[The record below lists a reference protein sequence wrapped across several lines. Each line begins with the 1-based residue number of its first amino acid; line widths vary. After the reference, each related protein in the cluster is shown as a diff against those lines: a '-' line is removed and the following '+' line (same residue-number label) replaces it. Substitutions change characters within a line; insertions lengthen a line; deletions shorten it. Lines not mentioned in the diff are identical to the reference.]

1 MSTGHSGYDMG
12 NSDVLS
18 YSNKDYYCAMDYNTD
33 IPVVFLMIEKLKSIF
48 TALGAMV
55 PKKKLLPST
64 NHYIPGVTERPTP
77 EDDPDY
83 RYGDFRDEIRDV
95 EKMRTI
101 GGNYGKKS

>member
-1 MSTGHSGYDMG
+1 
-12 NSDVLS
+12 
-18 YSNKDYYCAMDYNTD
+18 MDCDAD
-33 IPVVFLMIEKLKSIF
+33 IPMVFLMKEKLKSIF

-55 PKKKLLPST
+55 PKKKLFPLT
-64 NHYIPGVTERPTP
+64 NHYIPGVTEKPTP

-95 EKMRTI
+95 DKMRTI